1 MLRSLGFWLAHLC
14 IVGICAVLLGAFSV
28 QFIEGEFPCPLCLL
42 QRMAMMLCALGP
54 AYVIL
59 KTRQGDVSS
68 TDFCTGYGLSVL
80 AGLGGALI
88 SARQVLLHIV
98 PPDPGFGEPMFGL
111 HLYTWALVVF
121 GTVIVVSGLNLVFN
135 AELAPRGVKFG
146 WPSRLVIGLLAAVIL
161 ANVIAVFCQE
171 GLHWSIPDSP
181 DRYQLFEDL
190 GIGGTHEAPA
200 K

>member
-1 MLRSLGFWLAHLC
+1 MPRTLGFWLAHLC
-14 IVGICAVLLGAFSV
+14 ILGICAVLLGALGV
-28 QFIEGEFPCPLCLL
+28 QFIQGEFPCPLCLL

-59 KTRQGDVSS
+59 RLRQGDVTP
-68 TDFCTGYGLSVL
+68 TDYATGFGLSAL
-80 AGLGGALI
+80 AGLGGAFI

-121 GTVIVVSGLNLVFN
+121 ATVIGMSGLFLVFN
-135 AELAPRGVKFG
+135 AELLPRGVRFG
-146 WPSRLVIGLLAAVIL
+146 WPSRLVIGLLGAIIL
-161 ANVIAVFCQE
+161 ANVLAAFAQE
-171 GLHWSIPDSP
+171 GLHWSIPDEP

-190 GIGGTHEAPA
+190 GWSKTSP
-200 K
+200 